1 MLKAVSSANRWHFFK
16 IYLAVVDNQLVGIF
30 RIVWEINLG
39 QGTISSQLCT
49 GHIISSVFLHHW
61 VFNLSTLYALHK
73 GGLLQDDHYS
83 ACVL

>member
-39 QGTISSQLCT
+39 TISSQ
-49 GHIISSVFLHHW
+49 
-61 VFNLSTLYALHK
+61 
-73 GGLLQDDHYS
+73 
-83 ACVL
+83 